1 MWISAKGSA
10 RLQYPAGLSDSTVD
24 LLGMPFS
31 HDKRLTS
38 IVRPAGIAVAA
49 GLLLTIGAVAALAQ
63 GGTVAVTG
71 DGTGGLLGAPAVGN
85 TDAAGDKATD
95 KKGRKKSAPAAKGKG
110 SETASREPVSSD
122 PVGGENVIEVL
133 VNDEPITGFE
143 VDRRAMLLSGSGVQ
157 AQAKA
162 NFEAIIKN
170 PKTTERLKA
179 LLNQVVQANQGKSRE
194 EIIAIFEKKKKDFG
208 MNLQREAFESA
219 RKASLPTV
227 KKQAIEELIDERL
240 KLQEA
245 KKQSVTIEDSEVDR
259 VINGIAERNKMTLD
273 QFTKQV
279 GGSIDPM
286 KSRIRAA
293 LSWNEVVRRRFGPLI
308 NVNTKDVDKMVA
320 TAAGSAQEDVE
331 LQIQRV
337 QIMLPKKMEEH
348 GIAQRIEEAEKVR
361 SRFTDCKSTAAA
373 ATGIPGA
380 KFENIGK
387 RKSSTLPEPTR
398 TLLLNASDGEML
410 PPSVGDGAVEL
421 YVVCGRDSV
430 KSDADKRT
438 QAEGELKQ
446 KEFEVMARRYLKDLR
461 EDAHIEYR

>member
-1 MWISAKGSA
+1 
-10 RLQYPAGLSDSTVD
+10 
-24 LLGMPFS
+24 MPFLQGC
-31 HDKRLTS
+31 RLS
-38 IVRPAGIAVAA
+38 LIFQPARVLTAA
-49 GLLLTIGAVAALAQ
+49 GLLLTLSAFSASAQ

-71 DGTGGLLGAPAVGN
+71 DGTGGLLGPPAVGN
-85 TDAAGDKATD
+85 SGSPGDKATD
-95 KKGRKKSAPAAKGKG
+95 KKSRKKSGPAAKGKG
-110 SETASREPVSSD
+110 AETASREPISSD

-143 VDRRAMLLSGSGVQ
+143 VDRRAMLLSGSNVQ
-157 AQAKA
+157 AQAKTK
-162 NFEAIIKN
+162 FEALVKN
-170 PKTTERLKA
+170 PRTTERLKA

-194 EIIAIFEKKKKDFG
+194 EIIAIFEKRKKDFG
-208 MNLQREAFESA
+208 MSLQREAFESA
-219 RKASLPTV
+219 RKAALPAV
-227 KKQAIEELIDERL
+227 KKQAMEELIDERL

-259 VINGIAERNKMTLD
+259 VVTGIAERNKMTLD

-279 GGSIDPM
+279 GGSLDPM
-286 KSRIRAA
+286 KNRIRAA

-320 TAAGSAQEDVE
+320 TAAGASQEDVE

-410 PPSVGDGAVEL
+410 PPTVGDGAVEL

-430 KSDADKRT
+430 KTDADKRT

>member
-1 MWISAKGSA
+1 
-10 RLQYPAGLSDSTVD
+10 
-24 LLGMPFS
+24 MPFS
-31 HDKRLTS
+31 HASSLS
-38 IVRPAGIAVAA
+38 LIFRPARLFAA
-49 GLLLTIGAVAALAQ
+49 AACLAALWALPALAQ

-85 TDAAGDKATD
+85 SDTGGDKAPD
-95 KKGRKKSAPAAKGKG
+95 KKGRKKSAPAAKDKG
-110 SETASREPVSSD
+110 AETASREPISSD

-143 VDRRAMLLSGSGVQ
+143 VDRRAMLLSGSNVQ

-162 NFEAIIKN
+162 NFEAIVKN

-179 LLNQVVQANQGKSRE
+179 ILNQVVQANQGKPRDE
-194 EIIAIFEKKKKDFG
+194 VIAIFEKRKKDFG
-208 MNLQREAFESA
+208 MSLQREAFESA
-219 RKASLPTV
+219 RKAALPAV
-227 KKQAIEELIDERL
+227 KKQALEELIDERL

-259 VINGIAERNKMTLD
+259 IVSGIAERNKMTMD
-273 QFTKQV
+273 QFTKQL
-279 GGSIDPM
+279 GGNIDPM
-286 KSRIRAA
+286 KSRIRAT

-308 NVNTKDVDKMVA
+308 SVNTKDVDKMVA
-320 TAAGSAQEDVE
+320 TAAGAAQEDVE

-380 KFENIGK
+380 KFEEIGK

-430 KSDADKRT
+430 KTDADKRT

-446 KEFEVMARRYLKDLR
+446 KEFEVMAKRYLKDLR

>member
-1 MWISAKGSA
+1 MVFSALSA
-10 RLQYPAGLSDSTVD
+10 
-24 LLGMPFS
+24 F
-31 HDKRLTS
+31 
-38 IVRPAGIAVAA
+38 
-49 GLLLTIGAVAALAQ
+49 AQ

-71 DGTGGLLGAPAVGN
+71 DGTGGLFGAPAVGN
-85 TDAAGDKATD
+85 SDKTGGKAAD
-95 KKGRKKSAPAAKGKG
+95 KKSRKKSTPAAKSKDT
-110 SETASREPVSSD
+110 ETASREPISSD
-122 PVGGENVIEVL
+122 PIGGENVIEVL

-143 VDRRAMLLSGSGVQ
+143 VDRRAMLLSGSNVQ

-162 NFEAIIKN
+162 NFEAIVKN

-179 LLNQVVQANQGKSRE
+179 ILNQVAQANPGKPRE
-194 EIIAIFEKKKKDFG
+194 EVIAIFEKRKKDFG
-208 MNLQREAFESA
+208 MSLQREAFESA
-219 RKASLPTV
+219 RKAALPAV
-227 KKQAIEELIDERL
+227 KKQALEELIDERL

-259 VINGIAERNKMTLD
+259 IVTGIAERNKMTLD

-308 NVNTKDVDKMVA
+308 NINTKDVDKLVA
-320 TAAGSAQEDVE
+320 SATGTVQEDVE

-380 KFENIGK
+380 KFETLGK

-410 PPSVGDGAVEL
+410 PPTVGDGAVEL

-430 KSDADKRT
+430 KTEEDKRT

-446 KEFEVMARRYLKDLR
+446 KEFEVMAKRYLKDLR